1 LFLASK
7 VVRGVKKP
15 RQSGDE
21 TKPEQERKK
30 MEVSKLKTTL
40 GCMVMAAFL
49 LAGCDKTEE
58 GEEGKAAL
66 SIGTK
71 AAAPKGEEQEYMEAY
86 KYYLAHKT
94 EITEKIRDCSS
105 KRDEI
110 SMKELSGKELTAS
123 DRARL
128 TGLNTGACKAAED
141 AHLEIWHGEQEYPQ
155 WSYQPSRGAKA
166 TGLGAESIREAR
178 NKVAQGNVK

>member
-1 LFLASK
+1 
-7 VVRGVKKP
+7 
-15 RQSGDE
+15 
-21 TKPEQERKK
+21 
-30 MEVSKLKTTL
+30 MEVLKVKTTL

-49 LAGCDKTEE
+49 LAGCDKA
-58 GEEGKAAL
+58 EEGKAAL

-71 AAAPKGEEQEYMEAY
+71 AAAPKSEEQEYMEAY
-86 KYYLAHKT
+86 KHYLAHKT
-94 EITEKIRDCSS
+94 EITEKIADCSS
-105 KRDEI
+105 KRGEI
-110 SMKELSGKELTAS
+110 SMKRLNGKELTAS

-128 TGLNTGACKAAED
+128 TELNTGACKAAED

-155 WSYQPSRGAKA
+155 WSYRPSRGAKT

>member
-1 LFLASK
+1 
-7 VVRGVKKP
+7 
-15 RQSGDE
+15 
-21 TKPEQERKK
+21 

-49 LAGCDKTEE
+49 LIGCDKA
-58 GEEGKAAL
+58 EEGKAAL

-71 AAAPKGEEQEYMEAY
+71 STAPKSEEQEYLEAY
-86 KYYLAHKT
+86 KHYLAHKA

-110 SMKELSGKELTAS
+110 SMKELSGEELTAS

-128 TGLNTGACKAAED
+128 TELNTGACKAAED

-155 WSYQPSRGAKA
+155 WSYRPSRGAKA
-166 TGLGAESIREAR
+166 TGLGAESIREQL
-178 NKVAQGNVK
+178 KK

>member
-1 LFLASK
+1 
-7 VVRGVKKP
+7 
-15 RQSGDE
+15 
-21 TKPEQERKK
+21 
-30 MEVSKLKTTL
+30 MEVSKMKTTL

-58 GEEGKAAL
+58 GKAAL

-71 AAAPKGEEQEYMEAY
+71 AAAPKSEEQEYMEAY
-86 KYYLAHKT
+86 KHYLAHKA
-94 EITEKIRDCSS
+94 EGGKKIADCSS
-105 KRDEI
+105 KRGEI
-110 SMKELSGKELTAS
+110 SMKRLNGKELTAS

-128 TGLNTGACKAAED
+128 TELNTGACKAAED

-155 WSYQPSRGAKA
+155 WSYRPSRGAKT

-178 NKVAQGNVK
+178 NKAGQGNVK

>member
-1 LFLASK
+1 
-7 VVRGVKKP
+7 
-15 RQSGDE
+15 
-21 TKPEQERKK
+21 

-49 LAGCDKTEE
+49 LAGCDKVEE
-58 GEEGKAAL
+58 AEEGKAAL

-71 AAAPKGEEQEYMEAY
+71 TAAPKGEEQEYMEAY
-86 KYYLAHKT
+86 KYYLAHK
-94 EITEKIRDCSS
+94 EEVSEKIRDCSS
-105 KRDEI
+105 KRKVFNTKRLNSED
-110 SMKELSGKELTAS
+110 LTAG

-128 TGLNTGACKAAED
+128 TELNSGACKAAED

-155 WSYQPSRGAKA
+155 WSYRPSRGAKT